1 MAKNRYLR
9 NKDLISQRRLTSVS
23 IIGAGGVGSALV
35 IGAAMMGFKRIHI
48 WDFDTLEDHNLSTTM
63 YPETCLGLSKVD
75 AAQEMGLLFNKE
87 VKVIPHN
94 IAWDE
99 SCELKDVV
107 FMAPDNMEIRFRVH
121 NIWKK
126 KATRKALIDMR
137 MGALTSEVIT
147 VDKDNDCFIST
158 WKPSDQIED
167 EPCTA
172 KHTIFTAMNVSSV
185 GLAQAF
191 NLLHGMPYFQYIWT
205 SLAPVSF
212 RKERLILNQNKEQN
226 DKEREAKSHLY
237 ESGVPSNLRT
247 TQGR

>member
-9 NKDLISQRRLTSVS
+9 NKDLISQKRLTSVS

-63 YPETCLGLSKVD
+63 YPETCLGLNTGD

-126 KATRKALIDMR
+126 KPTRKALIDMR

-147 VDKDNDCFIST
+147 VDKHNDSFMST
-158 WKPSDQIED
+158 WKPSDQIAD

-185 GLAQAF
+185 GLSQAF
-191 NLLHGMPYFQYIWT
+191 NVLHGMPYFQYIWT

-212 RKERLILNQNKEQN
+212 RKERLILNQNKEEN

-237 ESGVPSNLRT
+237 ESRVPSNLRT
-247 TQGR
+247 T